1 MKSKF
6 VGYAFIGA
14 IVIVIA
20 VVIFRMAS
28 TENEVNTNTSTEDFL
43 VYEGQVYG
51 TYFSIIYK
59 SPESYKSQIDSIFNS
74 IDQAASAYI
83 SHSEINQLNKKRIIT
98 NSSKILKAHF
108 KKAQD
113 LYDATNAY
121 FDPTI
126 SPVIELWG
134 FGKNTT
140 PKADSLKIERAMQ
153 RVGFSKSYKISNDTI
168 NLNENAIINFTAM
181 GEGFA
186 IDEISNFLVS
196 KNISDF
202 KVEIGGELRSKGES
216 SKQKPWLIGI
226 ENPLYDEN
234 PDLNRFLATV
244 EVSNRALSTSG
255 SYRKY
260 FIDDAGVKR
269 SHIINP
275 KTGYPVN
282 HTLISVSVLAEN
294 STKAD
299 AYATAIMAMGLDQGK
314 IFIEN
319 RPNLEAFLIFET
331 ADGIDFWKSSQEFKL
346 KS

>member
-1 MKSKF
+1 MKSKYI
-6 VGYAFIGA
+6 GYAFLGA
-14 IVIVIA
+14 IVIIIA
-20 VVIFRMAS
+20 FVIFRMAS
-28 TENEVNTNTSTEDFL
+28 TGNEANTNTSIKNFL

-59 SPESYKSQIDSIFNS
+59 SPISYKTQIDSIFNS

-83 SHSEINQLNKKRIIT
+83 SNSEINVLNNKRIIP

-108 KKAQD
+108 NKAKD
-113 LYDATNAY
+113 LYEVTNAY

-140 PKADSLKIERAMQ
+140 PNVDSLKIELAMQ
-153 RVGFSKSYKISNDTI
+153 RVGFSESYQIIGDTI
-168 NLNENAIINFTAM
+168 SLKNNAVINFTAM

-186 IDEISNFLVS
+186 IDEISNFLAS

-202 KVEIGGELRSKGES
+202 KVEIGGELQARGES

-234 PDLNRFLATV
+234 QDLKRFLATV
-244 EVSNRALSTSG
+244 EVSNLALSTSG

-260 FIDDAGVKR
+260 FIDESGVKR

-282 HTLISVSVLAEN
+282 HTLISVSVLAET

-299 AYATAIMAMGLDQGK
+299 AYATAIMAMGLEQGK
-314 IFIEN
+314 VFIKN
-319 RPNLEAFLIFET
+319 KPDLEAFLIFET
-331 ADGIDFWKSSQEFKL
+331 ADGIDVWSSSQQFKME
-346 KS
+346 S